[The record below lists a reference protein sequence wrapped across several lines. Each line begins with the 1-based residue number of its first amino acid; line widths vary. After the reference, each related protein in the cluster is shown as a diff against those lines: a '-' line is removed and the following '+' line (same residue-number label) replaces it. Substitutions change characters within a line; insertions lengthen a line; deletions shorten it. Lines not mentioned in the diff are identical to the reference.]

1 MTDCIPLQVAT
12 RDGRFPDPNADEIAA
27 VFYAYQESS
36 DHDGTGDVYQPGV
49 VAVHNDRIDPKRL
62 RDRPIETVDTELE
75 LLNRV
80 TDIIVEF
87 DPDILVG
94 WEIQSASWGYC
105 DARGKTYGMSTVS
118 DRFWVLMTSQGYD
131 FPELISRAPGKRQS
145 STTVDNWG
153 VTHTST
159 FKVIGRYVLNVWRVM
174 RSEHSL
180 EIYTFENTV
189 FHILHKRYAS
199 GPRNWNCRGLTSL
212 HRVPRYSQEILTRW
226 YRQGDPVHT
235 SRMMRY
241 MLDRTVMVL
250 RVLDASETVTKTA
263 YARSS
268 HVSPSVLTR

>member
-1 MTDCIPLQVAT
+1 MQFRLKGLPKLGQAVGWGGPQEKRRKRPCVNNNLCLYSHSRFLVRRFPPFGCGAPTDRIPLQVAT
-12 RDGRFPDPNADEIAA
+12 REGRFPDPNMDEIVA

-36 DHDGTGDVYQPGV
+36 DHDDIGGVYRSGV
-49 VAVHNDRIDPKRL
+49 VAVHNDRTDPKRL

-75 LLNRV
+75 VLNRV

-94 WEIQSASWGYC
+94 WEVQTASWGYC
-105 DARGKTYGMSTVS
+105 DARGKTYGMSDVS
-118 DRFWVLMTSQGYD
+118 GCPWMLMASQGYD

-153 VTHTST
+153 ATHTST

-189 FHILHKRYAS
+189 FHILRKRYVS
-199 GPRNWNCRGLTSL
+199 G
-212 HRVPRYSQEILTRW
+212 
-226 YRQGDPVHT
+226 
-235 SRMMRY
+235 
-241 MLDRTVMVL
+241 
-250 RVLDASETVTKTA
+250 
-263 YARSS
+263 
-268 HVSPSVLTR
+268 